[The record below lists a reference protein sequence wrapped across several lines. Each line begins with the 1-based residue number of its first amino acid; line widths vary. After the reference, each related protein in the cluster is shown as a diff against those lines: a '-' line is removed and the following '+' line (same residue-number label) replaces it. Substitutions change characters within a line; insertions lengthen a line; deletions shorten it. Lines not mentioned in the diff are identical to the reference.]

1 MNGSWRNILACYD
14 RAPSHVKADGR
25 SWYSDALGIARAI
38 SAKHGI
44 PLATAA
50 GVIAALSP
58 QSPWDRNVADAWAL
72 VGGGEPRVKPDSLAK
87 ARRIVAGESPDTVL
101 RGNKVRAFYA
111 AIMGDHSV
119 VVVDRHAASC
129 YANRKL
135 NDAQVRPVFA
145 TSGILY
151 RRIAGAYR
159 KAAKAAGVSPC
170 EMQAVAWI
178 QWRQARSNY
187 VMDLEA

>member
-14 RAPSHVKADGR
+14 RAPSHVKADGVN
-25 SWYSDALGIARAI
+25 WYANALGIAQAI
-38 SAKHGI
+38 SRKHDL

-58 QSPWDRNVADAWAL
+58 QAAWDRNVSDAWTLA
-72 VGGGEPRVKPDSLAK
+72 GGSEPRVKPDSLAK
-87 ARRIVAGESPDTVL
+87 AQRIIDGEHPLDVL

-135 NDAQVRPVFA
+135 SDAQVRPVFA
-145 TSGILY
+145 TSGKLY
-151 RRIAGAYR
+151 RRIASAYKR
-159 KAAKAAGVSPC
+159 AAKVAGVAPC
-170 EMQAVAWI
+170 AMQAVAWV

-187 VMDLEA
+187 VMDLEV

>member
-14 RAPSHVKADGR
+14 RAPASVKADGVA
-25 SWYSDALGIARAI
+25 WYSDALDIAYAYASEFRI
-38 SAKHGI
+38 EVE
-44 PLATAA
+44 TAA

-58 QSPWDRNVADAWAL
+58 QSPWDRNVKDAHAL
-72 VGGGEPRVKPDSLAK
+72 LAGEAIHVKPDSLTK
-87 ARRIVAGESPDTVL
+87 AERIIAGEHPLDVL

-135 NDAQVRPVFA
+135 SDAQVRPVFA
-145 TSGILY
+145 TSGKLY
-151 RRIAGAYR
+151 RRIAAAYR
-159 KAAKAAGVSPC
+159 RAAREAGIAPC
-170 EMQAVAWI
+170 AMQAVAWV

-187 VMDLEA
+187 VMDLEV